1 MSVLSARHILGAK
14 VYDTRGQKIG
24 HVEDV
29 GLDDASNAIL
39 YATVE
44 CGGFLGLGTTHHPV
58 PWSDLEYDAGQGRC
72 VTRLTKRELQAPA
85 YD

>member
-14 VYDTRGQKIG
+14 VYDMRGQKIG

-29 GLDDASNAIL
+29 GLDDASNEIL

-44 CGGFLGLGTTHHPV
+44 CGGFMGLGSTRHPV
-58 PWSDLEYDAGQGRC
+58 PWSDLDYDAGQGCC
-72 VTRLTKRELQAPA
+72 VSRLTKQELKAPA